1 MGEDLRN
8 CDNIGPWEG
17 IDLGK
22 GVGYDDKI
30 SCWEANFGA
39 NRWVAKCNIRKKN
52 FNVSLNNTNWFITAD
67 SCTHVTYIL

>member
-1 MGEDLRN
+1 MGEYLRN

-30 SCWEANFGA
+30 SCWEAKFGA
-39 NRWVAKCNIRKKN
+39 NRWVAKCNIWKEN
-52 FNVSLNNTNWFITAD
+52 LMLV
-67 SCTHVTYIL
+67 